1 MNNEDLHLN
10 DMTIDELSDYIV
22 NNLDITLQFE
32 IVGDEYYNIFIN
44 SNETKRKEMVLS
56 ALKQMPEDIIQSI
69 IKNGK
74 TR

>member
-10 DMTIDELSDYIV
+10 DMTIDELSDYIF
-22 NNLDITLQFE
+22 NNLNITLQFE

>member
-22 NNLDITLQFE
+22 NNLNITLQFE

-56 ALKQMPEDIIQSI
+56 ELKQMQEDIIQSI

>member
-22 NNLDITLQFE
+22 NNLNITLQFE
-32 IVGDEYYNIFIN
+32 IVGDEYYNIFN

>member
-22 NNLDITLQFE
+22 NNLNITLQFE

>member
-56 ALKQMPEDIIQSI
+56 ALKQMLEDIIQNI

>member
-22 NNLDITLQFE
+22 NNLNITLHFE

>member
-22 NNLDITLQFE
+22 NNLNITLQFE

-44 SNETKRKEMVLS
+44 STKLKE
-56 ALKQMPEDIIQSI
+56 KKWFYQ
-69 IKNGK
+69 
-74 TR
+74 R

>member
-22 NNLDITLQFE
+22 NNLNITLQFE
-32 IVGDEYYNIFIN
+32 IVGDDYYNIFIN

>member
-22 NNLDITLQFE
+22 NNLNITLQFE

-74 TR
+74 TK